1 MFQMN
6 NLSFHYKKLEK
17 RRGKKAQRKQKKRN
31 KREQK

>member
-17 RRGKKAQRKQKKRN
+17 RRGKKSPKKTEE
-31 KREQK
+31 KK